1 MSCSSTNIR
10 VVNGDPYPV
19 TDLITPQVTFNETA
33 YQENGPIYIGLQ
45 TRWNMFF
52 DYASYTSAISWIAFF
67 GFSKIRS
74 TLSKLKARRRKSVK
88 GETINHQYGD
98 QLNILMRSYKEV
110 PWWWPTGLFLVT
122 FVVCMTIVGSG
133 HLPIPIWSYFVAVAT
148 GAIVVIPLGWL
159 YAVSNFQLPI
169 GTSNELIYGAL
180 VNAVS
185 GFKSPVGCSVYSSIA
200 GDAW

>member
-1 MSCSSTNIR
+1 
-10 VVNGDPYPV
+10 
-19 TDLITPQVTFNETA
+19 
-33 YQENGPIYIGLQ
+33 
-45 TRWNMFF
+45 
-52 DYASYTSAISWIAFF
+52 
-67 GFSKIRS
+67 
-74 TLSKLKARRRKSVK
+74 
-88 GETINHQYGD
+88 
-98 QLNILMRSYKEV
+98 MRSYKEV

-133 HLPIPIWSYFVAVAT
+133 HLPSPIWSYFVAVAT

-180 VNAVS
+180 VNGVS